1 MLQPPKPSVF
11 IQRAFDSGAVEIE
24 LVGLTQ
30 LYSLTSTQT
39 QHGHRHGMASLLSTL
54 LKQHGLALIG
64 AFDTAR
70 LGFIQHLRHER

>member
-11 IQRAFDSGAVEIE
+11 IQPLTVVLAVEIE
-24 LVGLTQ
+24 LVGSTQ